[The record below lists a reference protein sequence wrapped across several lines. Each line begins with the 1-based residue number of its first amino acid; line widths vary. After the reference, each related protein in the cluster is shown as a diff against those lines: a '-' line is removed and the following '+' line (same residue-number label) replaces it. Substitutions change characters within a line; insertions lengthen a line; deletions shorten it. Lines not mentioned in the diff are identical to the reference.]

1 MNARPFMIG
10 CVLAVGTS
18 GSVMA
23 ADVTAVVHTFIAGG
37 SAGSRTS
44 GYEGSDAS
52 HGGGRDSG
60 DSSANHTSA
69 PAKDSDATAP
79 STPTDNYEL
88 NHGNVAPSQDK
99 SATGIGWQSLLPGS
113 IQ

>member
-1 MNARPFMIG
+1 MIG

-23 ADVTAVVHTFIAGG
+23 ADVTSVVHAFIAGG
-37 SAGSRTS
+37 SASSRTS
-44 GYEGSDAS
+44 GYEGSGAS

-60 DSSANHTSA
+60 DASVNHA
-69 PAKDSDATAP
+69 GAQAKESD
-79 STPTDNYEL
+79 TPTTTPSSDNDEL
-88 NHGNVAPSQDK
+88 THGNVAPSQDK
-99 SATGIGWQSLLPGS
+99 SSTGIGWQSLLPGS

>member
-44 GYEGSDAS
+44 GYEGSSAS

-60 DSSANHTSA
+60 DNGSSRSGA
-69 PAKDSDATAP
+69 PAKDSDAT
-79 STPTDNYEL
+79 TPTASPDNYEL